1 MLLKMPWYA
10 ITACLDAF
18 TYVMVYLF
26 EFMQVG
32 EFLYSEEEQQQVVQF
47 NILLHAIPKLYW
59 SKGSGGGEVF
69 FFTDNESAPRGGNIA
84 FCVPHDTAED
94 LFELLV
100 RNLQSHVNLFLK
112 L

>member
-1 MLLKMPWYA
+1 
-10 ITACLDAF
+10 
-18 TYVMVYLF
+18 
-26 EFMQVG
+26 MQVG
-32 EFLYSEEEQQQVVQF
+32 EFLYSEEEQEQVVPF
-47 NILLHAIPKLYW
+47 DILLHAIPKLYW
-59 SKGSGGGEVF
+59 SRGRREGEVF

-84 FCVPHDTAED
+84 FSVPDAVASD